1 MKRDDNWRLNLAVFL
16 VVLSGIFYL
25 LHYLIFKDR
34 YYIFFY
40 PLLDI
45 AFLPIQVLLVTIGV
59 DQILND
65 REKKSLLKKLN
76 MVIGTFYSEVGG
88 DLLRLFLQFD
98 QSPENLSSL
107 VRIDKDWTDQRYSRT
122 FRELQ
127 HLTYKIDSRCGDL
140 DALKKFL
147 MNKRNF
153 MLGLMENPN
162 LLEHERFTEL
172 LWAVFHLTEE
182 MAHRPQT
189 IQLPEPDYAH
199 LSGDIK
205 RAYSLLVVEW
215 LVYMQHLK
223 NDYPYLFS
231 LALRTTPFD
240 TSASVIITQS

>member
-1 MKRDDNWRLNLAVFL
+1 MKRDDNWRFNLAILL

-34 YYIFFY
+34 YYIFYY

-59 DQILND
+59 DQILNA
-65 REKKSLLKKLN
+65 REKKSLLQKLN
-76 MVIGTFYSEVGG
+76 MVIGTFNSEVGS

-98 QSPENLSSL
+98 KSPENLSRLAS
-107 VRIDKDWTDQRYSRT
+107 IDKDWTDQKFSRA
-122 FRELQ
+122 FHELRS
-127 HLTYKIDSRCGDL
+127 LTYNIDSRRGDL
-140 DALKKFL
+140 DALKKLL
-147 MNKRNF
+147 MTKRNF
-153 MLGLMENPN
+153 MLRLLENPN

-182 MAHRPQT
+182 LTHRPQT
-189 IQLPEPDYAH
+189 LQLPETDSAH
-199 LSGDIK
+199 LSGDIQ
-205 RAYSLLVVEW
+205 RAYGLLVVEW

-240 TSASVIITQS
+240 TSASVIITHG